1 MCAINVSYKR
11 KLHMLFLTSFSRTS
25 VLCLYV
31 FFLSICR
38 AYLYELPHPN
48 QHTHKQTHKYTQKL
62 KSAINWRES
71 LSLGLKRNKAK
82 SIRAGLM
89 TIYCSHLQ
97 LMMVLR
103 GIYKKY
109 KKNTR
114 TRTLVQKCDTCVGTC
129 VCQRIFHCLAVSKSR
144 LYKLPAII
152 LSQCRYLHS
161 SLPI

>member
-1 MCAINVSYKR
+1 MRNKCQLQTKTSHAFFD
-11 KLHMLFLTSFSRTS
+11 FLLENFRF
-25 VLCLYV
+25 VLVCVCV
-31 FFLSICR
+31 FFCQFV
-38 AYLYELPHPN
+38 E
-48 QHTHKQTHKYTQKL
+48 HTYMSCSTQRNTRTKKHKKTHKYRQKL

-71 LSLGLKRNKAK
+71 QSLGLKRNKAK

-103 GIYKKY
+103 GIYKN
-109 KKNTR
+109 KKHTR

-152 LSQCRYLHS
+152 LSQCRYS
-161 SLPI
+161 Y